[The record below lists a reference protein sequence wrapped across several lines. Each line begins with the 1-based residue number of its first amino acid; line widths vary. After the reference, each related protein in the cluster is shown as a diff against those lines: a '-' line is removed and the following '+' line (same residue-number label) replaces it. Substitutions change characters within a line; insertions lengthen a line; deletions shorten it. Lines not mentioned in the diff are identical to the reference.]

1 MIRDLPDKRCIG
13 MKDVPYS
20 AYCRVC
26 WFPTFLAWNPARDGE
41 HGLCMHGHTVAAH
54 CPEACN
60 RARGSAEIQK
70 LRDAGLWPGSAPV
83 PAVEDRPAV
92 PPPQENLS

>member
-1 MIRDLPDKRCIG
+1 MIAALPDQRCIG

-41 HGLCMHGHTVAAH
+41 HGLCMHGCKDAGA
-54 CPEACN
+54 CPEARS
-60 RARGSAEIQK
+60 RAQGAADIQK
-70 LRDAGLWPGSAPV
+70 LRDAGLWPARSSAV
-83 PAVEDRPAV
+83 PAVKEKSP
-92 PPPQENLS
+92 